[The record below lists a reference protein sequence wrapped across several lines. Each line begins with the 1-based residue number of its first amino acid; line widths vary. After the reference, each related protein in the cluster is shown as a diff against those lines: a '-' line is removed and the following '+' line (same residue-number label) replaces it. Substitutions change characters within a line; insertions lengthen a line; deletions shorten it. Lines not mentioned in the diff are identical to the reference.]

1 MKFVRRKEL
10 DVATRINIL
19 ILALSCQGIYG
30 ARTALANQYNI
41 SRSFLYQL
49 ISVGLLCLQ
58 ELFSNENISIS
69 SNRLEID
76 SNIALLRLEGS
87 VSISGISEILK
98 MQGYESNSTG
108 MVRNKDLI
116 TSKSLLNLTGFKNLS
131 GLSFGFYL
139 ILIP

>member
-30 ARTALANQYNI
+30 ARTALASQYNI

-76 SNIALLRLEGS
+76 SNIALLRLEGL

-108 MVRNKDLI
+108 MVSEHLK
-116 TSKSLLNLTGFKNLS
+116 
-131 GLSFGFYL
+131 YL
-139 ILIP
+139 GQNT